1 MNIKSDS
8 ESVDVDA
15 LRRKHYNASL
25 VGLREVHSSLR
36 IFCVQVDG
44 QTVRFAPGQYTTL
57 GLGAWEP
64 SVARQTAPQSPQPP
78 AERPATSAE
87 TTLIRRAYSFSSP
100 MLDANGQ
107 LVDAGNEEQL
117 EFYVVLTSP
126 DSGHRPGLTPRLF
139 ALSVGDRLH
148 VGLRPKGTYTL
159 APVAPDDDV
168 VLAAT
173 GTGEAPHN
181 AMIAHLLK
189 TGHRGR
195 ILSVVGVRRRAD
207 LAYEAVHREL
217 ERRFSQYRY
226 VPLTTREP
234 CNLDAGRPDYVG
246 KEYVQQFLGGPR
258 WEELWG
264 EIHPERTHVFACGNP
279 AMIGIPQT
287 DDDGSRIF
295 PEPTGLI
302 EMLEARGFRADA
314 PRQPGNI
321 HFEKFW

>member
-1 MNIKSDS
+1 MNAEPGS
-8 ESVDVDA
+8 EAVDVEA

-25 VGLREVHSSLR
+25 VELREVHASLR
-36 IFCVQVDG
+36 IFRVQVDD
-44 QTVRFAPGQYTTL
+44 QTVPFTPGQYTTL
-57 GLGAWEP
+57 GLGAWEV
-64 SVARQTAPQSPQPP
+64 SVARQPAPQSQQAPDDQP
-78 AERPATSAE
+78 A

-117 EFYVVLTSP
+117 EFYVVLTAP

-168 VLAAT
+168 VFAAT

-189 TGHRGR
+189 AGHRGR
-195 ILSVVGVRRRAD
+195 ILSVVGVRRRTD

-217 ERRFSQYRY
+217 ERRYSQYRY
-226 VPLTTREP
+226 VPLTSREP
-234 CNLDAGRPDYVG
+234 CNLDAGRSDFVG
-246 KEYVQQFLGGPR
+246 KEYVQQFLGSPR
-258 WEELWG
+258 WDELWG
-264 EIHPERTHVFACGNP
+264 EIRPDRTHVFACGNP

-287 DDDGSRIF
+287 DDDGSRIY

-302 EMLEARGFRADA
+302 ESLEARGFRADA